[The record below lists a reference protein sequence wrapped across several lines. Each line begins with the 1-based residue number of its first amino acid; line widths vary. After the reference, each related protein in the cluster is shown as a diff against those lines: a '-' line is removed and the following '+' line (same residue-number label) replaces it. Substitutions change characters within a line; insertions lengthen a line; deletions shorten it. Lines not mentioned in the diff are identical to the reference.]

1 MDTRR
6 VSGTHQSF
14 RPPVELGTE
23 TVPVDLVEL
32 AKVRATLT
40 VRGTSGFWPVISTFA
55 LLGVLTVIALLAIA
69 TSAGWSVLDAY

>member
-6 VSGTHQSF
+6 VSGTQQSVRHSF
-14 RPPVELGTE
+14 DLGTE
-23 TVPVDLVEL
+23 TDPVDLVEL
-32 AKVRATLT
+32 ARVRSTLT
-40 VRGTSGFWPVISTFA
+40 VRGAAGFWPVISSFA